1 MTALNPSHL
10 LEQADRLVAP
20 PPAGPPRQVDI
31 RRAISSAYYSL
42 FHFTLTA
49 LADEVVGAS
58 QHANPRYALIYR
70 SVDHRTL
77 REICE
82 ESQRQSP
89 TKKFLPYVPLGGF
102 EPGIRNFATTTID
115 LQTRR
120 HSADYNPQPRFKT
133 LDANFAIAAA
143 RSALQQFSKAGL
155 VQRKMFL
162 TLLLCP
168 PRVA

>member
-1 MTALNPSHL
+1 MTTLNPNHL
-10 LEQADRLVAP
+10 FEQAARLIAP

-31 RRAISSAYYSL
+31 RRAISAAYYGL

-49 LADEVVGAS
+49 LADEFVGAS
-58 QHANPRYALIYR
+58 HQANARYALIYR

-77 REICE
+77 RKTCE
-82 ESQRQSP
+82 ESQRQTP
-89 TKKFLPYVPLGGF
+89 TDRFRPYMPSGGF

-115 LQTRR
+115 LQARR

-133 LDANFAIAAA
+133 LDAKVAIAAA
-143 RSALQQFSKAGL
+143 RSALQQFSQVGL

-168 PRVA
+168 PRVT